1 MEQADQKLHM
11 LLVEDDAAHAKLVRR
26 ACRLSEPPILLSVV
40 ESLGEARAW
49 MAEHRCDVAVVDLVL
64 PDGKGISLLSSRP
77 APDAYPLIVLTA
89 QGSEQAAV
97 EALKS
102 GAADYVVKSDV
113 TLADMA
119 RIARRSVRE
128 WQARAELERARE
140 RVHEAQ
146 RLARDILDSL
156 PSPIALLDRSGVI
169 RSVNEAWNDSQQ
181 PPGLYGA
188 ECTVGRDYPSFC
200 RDRGFPEIAAI
211 LEETLGQPVLAS
223 RAEYSCDSNHEARY
237 IQLCIKPFVGD
248 GQGRAIVMHL
258 DVTAQR
264 RDEAEAKQL
273 AEALRRTQ
281 ALSRR
286 QMQVLKKMVEGCSN
300 KDIASQLNV
309 SIKTVEMHR
318 ANAIK
323 ALSASNSTE
332 AIRIALSAFP
342 EWRVG

>member
-1 MEQADQKLHM
+1 M
-11 LLVEDDAAHAKLVRR
+11 
-26 ACRLSEPPILLSVV
+26 
-40 ESLGEARAW
+40 
-49 MAEHRCDVAVVDLVL
+49 
-64 PDGKGISLLSSRP
+64 
-77 APDAYPLIVLTA
+77 LTA

-332 AIRIALSAFP
+332 AVRIALSAFP
-342 EWRVG
+342 SGESVSREDQALLPRKRTHAASWFPRRLCRRKSCPVFQEGHLVEILGCNELLARLRSRRIPRSRFGFPLICHAFELIGLGGA